1 MVNRSV
7 SVPCSGISRDGEILF
22 IFQRGGDY
30 FTGACHVVKSVS
42 SDF

>member
-1 MVNRSV
+1 MVIHSV
-7 SVPCSGISRDGEILF
+7 SVPRSGISRDGDF
-22 IFQRGGDY
+22 FFFFQRDGDY